1 MPGSHNDINVL
12 QRSTLFARLAEGQAP
27 EVNYTING
35 HNYTMG
41 YYLTDGIYPSWA
53 TFVKTIPEPQGNKK
67 KYFALAQESYRKD
80 VERAFGVLQA
90 RFAIVRGPGHF
101 WDDDTL
107 SLIMR
112 ACVIMHNKIIED
124 ERDEE
129 DDFNYDVVGENV
141 KISHDSTPEF
151 EEFI

>member
-12 QRSTLFARLAEGQAP
+12 QRSTLFARLAEGQDP

-35 HNYTMG
+35 HDYTMC
-41 YYLTDGIYPSWA
+41 YYLAYGIYPSWA
-53 TFVKTIPEPQGNKK
+53 TFVKTIPEPQGNKNNF
-67 KYFALAQESYRKD
+67 FALAQESCRKD
-80 VERAFGVLQA
+80 DERAFGVLQA

-112 ACVIMHNKIIED
+112 ACVIMHNMIIED

-141 KISHDSTPEF
+141 KISHDSTP
-151 EEFI
+151 